1 MFFIHFLEHNIS
13 RILLS
18 FSNIEQTFE
27 IHEKTPGE
35 SYNFCPF
42 CPFYRNFDPII
53 STLGQPIL
61 NSLYFKV
68 PPYYMENSYASTYTA
83 NYSGDTRMV
92 ETPNPNWPPIVN
104 TKPIYQGHLSIWR
117 HKQF

>member
-1 MFFIHFLEHNIS
+1 
-13 RILLS
+13 
-18 FSNIEQTFE
+18 
-27 IHEKTPGE
+27 
-35 SYNFCPF
+35 
-42 CPFYRNFDPII
+42 
-53 STLGQPIL
+53 
-61 NSLYFKV
+61 
-68 PPYYMENSYASTYTA
+68 MENSYASTYTA